1 MLVLKKIS
9 KGSYKNKVNNIL
21 ITVEKN
27 ETKGWSGSIEKEKG
41 IVKDVFFDGDVMMYE
56 NIYTT
61 SANTKKEV
69 SLILASWIKHN
80 F

>member
-9 KGSYKNKVNNIL
+9 KGSYQNKVNNIL

-27 ETKGWSGSIEKEKG
+27 EIKGWSGSIEKEDA
-41 IVKDVFFDGDVMMYE
+41 IVKDVFCDGKVMMYE
-56 NIYTT
+56 NLYTT